1 MPSQSPAL
9 PKKTRQPSQSLADG
23 GVVDYIKSA
32 LGFKPSPPPAPSVT
46 PSMLGSGQAAKA
58 ADSLANR
65 QKRID
70 EASNY
75 ADGGVVD
82 RIKTALGFNPSPQQ
96 AQPVQQPPKQPAPI
110 DTSVLG
116 NGMAQGAA
124 TALKG
129 GQRRIDDAIEKAS
142 GYADGGMIRG
152 KGTGT
157 SDDIQR
163 NMPDGTYI
171 MPADST
177 KTIGAKALQKMGKNT
192 PVHVS
197 NGEYELPPEQVHAIG
212 VQVLDAVKD
221 KTHTPVRQ
229 PKGFH
234 AGNFFSDG
242 GVKDDPFK
250 NKPGQVGGGLDPF
263 APINN
268 SQIPKGT
275 PTPEP
280 APSAAP
286 MSAEV
291 KPASQPT
298 AAPANSPGVMDA
310 VKDAVKDAANSA
322 LRSSVIGAPMAGGS
336 DTRNVL
342 SSVGDDISAAKGAGQ
357 TIGATLRGT
366 AVVPAIAADAT
377 SALYDTKIKPAM
389 GFVSDVYKGA
399 TGNFG
404 DAPASQAKP
413 SGVTSPPSTTEAPS
427 GAETS
432 KSDAAP
438 AAAPPSTPTTQ
449 NPTSSDVARP
459 GDAAKPGDVVKT
471 TDKDGNV
478 SYSGHNIGENFTI
491 NGKAPSRGG
500 YMVVPGGGF
509 GGTRAPVSDTGFV
522 PGSARSGGGR
532 VTLIRDSATEKRNAE
547 VDRQQLLSSLN
558 KRGMTSSQ
566 RNAMVSLMNNEN
578 DNATQLQRQDMSD
591 VAAMNRQGA
600 SDDAALTRTA
610 ITEGGSNARFGASN
624 ALAQQEFD
632 LESETKGYTNR
643 AAARQEQLYEK
654 YDAAKTPEERAA
666 IAQSIRD
673 LSGKADNPKDYLV
686 DVGGGQSFDEKAG
699 MVLNNPKRW
708 VDSRNGKEL
717 GAQAQST
724 GADAGALK
732 WLKENPNDPRAAQ
745 IKKSLGL

>member
-82 RIKTALGFNPSPQQ
+82 RIKTALGFNSSPQQ

-229 PKGFH
+229 PKGFQ

-250 NKPGQVGGGLDPF
+250 NKAGQVGGGLDPF

-268 SQIPKGT
+268 NQVPKGT
-275 PTPEP
+275 PAPEP

-286 MSAEV
+286 MSAET
-291 KPASQPT
+291 KPASQP
-298 AAPANSPGVMDA
+298 AASPANGPGVM
-310 VKDAVKDAANSA
+310 DAVKDAANSA
-322 LRSSVIGAPMAGGS
+322 LRSSVIGAPLAGGS

-404 DAPASQAKP
+404 DAPASPAKP
-413 SGVTSPPSTTEAPS
+413 SGIASPPSVAKAPS

-438 AAAPPSTPTTQ
+438 AAAPSAPTVQ
-449 NPTSSDVARP
+449 NPASSDVARP

-509 GGTRAPVSDTGFV
+509 GGTRAAVSDAGFV

-532 VTLIRDSATEKRNAE
+532 ATLIRDSATERRNAE

-566 RNAMVSLMNNEN
+566 RNAIVALINNDN
-578 DNATQLQRQDMSD
+578 DNATQLQRQDVSD

>member
-32 LGFKPSPPPAPSVT
+32 LGF
-46 PSMLGSGQAAKA
+46 
-58 ADSLANR
+58 
-65 QKRID
+65 
-70 EASNY
+70 
-75 ADGGVVD
+75 
-82 RIKTALGFNPSPQQ
+82 NPSPQQ
-96 AQPVQQPPKQPAPI
+96 ARPVQQPPKQPAPI
-110 DTSVLG
+110 DTSLLG
-116 NGMAQGAA
+116 NGMAQDAA

-250 NKPGQVGGGLDPF
+250 NKPWQVGGGLDPL

-310 VKDAVKDAANSA
+310 VKDVANSA

-342 SSVGDDISAAKGAGQ
+342 SSVGDDISAAKGVGQ

-389 GFVSDVYKGA
+389 GFVSDVYRGA
-399 TGNFG
+399 AGNFG
-404 DAPASQAKP
+404 DAPASPAARP
-413 SGVTSPPSTTEAPS
+413 TSPASPALQSSAAKAPS
-427 GAETS
+427 GAEAN
-432 KSDAAP
+432 KADATPTATT
-438 AAAPPSTPTTQ
+438 PSTPTTQ
-449 NPTSSDVARP
+449 NPASSDVARP
-459 GDAAKPGDVVKT
+459 GDAAKLGDVVKT

-478 SYSGHNIGENFTI
+478 SYSGNNIGENFTI

-532 VTLIRDSATEKRNAE
+532 VTFVGDTATEERNA
-547 VDRQQLLSSLN
+547 RLSNGLSPYAGSPNGQLTANQVRVLAGL
-558 KRGMTSSQ
+558 KE
-566 RNAMVSLMNNEN
+566 NAEN
-578 DNATQLQRQDMSD
+578 NATSRANAELAND
-591 VAAMNRQGA
+591 GA
-600 SDDAALTRTA
+600 NYRAEKQEYGA
-610 ITEGGSNARFGASN
+610 NARSVIPQQV
-624 ALAQQEFD
+624 ALEQ
-632 LESETKGYTNR
+632 LGINKESAGLANR
-643 AAARQEQLYEK
+643 AAARQEKLYEK
-654 YDAAKTPEERAA
+654 YVAANTPEERSA

-708 VDSRNGKEL
+708 VDSRTGQEL
-717 GAQAQST
+717 GAQTQSLPKNMKKLVGT
-724 GADAGALK
+724 SGGKPVYEDANGQK
-732 WLKENPNDPRAAQ
+732 F
-745 IKKSLGL
+745 IGG